1 MQEIHRCNI
10 NRHDIPTPG
19 MLLWFSCAWVS
30 AVQYTF
36 SQKCGKP
43 RWGLAKHQIE
53 SQILFCIAFGYKTVH
68 LFTLWHPNYHC
79 YCLIYWELDMRSC
92 KVLLNSYAESQ
103 TSHTFKEHENLKHA
117 LGYWK
122 VIIIYLYSAL
132 ERSGTS
138 CIIMHD
144 FMCESSLKQMVHI
157 IVGYHK
163 DWKTRGQSIS
173 WGKEL
178 THWMEKKCLCICVK
192 LFLENDWSINLWSFL
207 LSEVRLELGMK

>member
-1 MQEIHRCNI
+1 MTYQ
-10 NRHDIPTPG
+10 
-19 MLLWFSCAWVS
+19 LLACCCDSRVHECLLCS
-30 AVQYTF
+30 
-36 SQKCGKP
+36 
-43 RWGLAKHQIE
+43 
-53 SQILFCIAFGYKTVH
+53 ILFHKSTGSLVEGWQNIRSNLKFSSVLLLAVKLYIF
-68 LFTLWHPNYHC
+68 FTLWHPNYHY

-103 TSHTFKEHENLKHA
+103 TSHTFKEQENLKRA

-122 VIIIYLYSAL
+122 VIIICLYSAL

-173 WGKEL
+173 WGQEL
-178 THWMEKKCLCICVK
+178 THWMKKSAFADV
-192 LFLENDWSINLWSFL
+192 
-207 LSEVRLELGMK
+207 